1 MLRIATSPTEGRPWQ
16 SGRSLIYLPKAPLL
30 GKTPPVGGGGT
41 FVPEGERLASVS
53 ETERLIL
60 KMCFPPL
67 PSTMKSTLFK
77 AYDIIFCTFTQA
89 LQPAYRYKMCKMCV
103 NKAYFSTRAVPS

>member
-30 GKTPPVGGGGT
+30 G
-41 FVPEGERLASVS
+41 ELASVS

-89 LQPAYRYKMCKMCV
+89 LQPVCRYKMCKMCV